1 MGPPA
6 ATGGGERV
14 PRALVLG
21 NGKMLVNFDAHLN
34 MRDLYFPR
42 VGMTNHIMG
51 HRNGLGLWVDGRFEW
66 VGSPGWQVN
75 AGYEKGSLVGASIA
89 RHEGLGIALQ
99 IRDAV
104 HYRDDLYLKAI
115 RVRNLL
121 GRRREARL
129 FFTHDFCVDE
139 SDIGDTSFYDPG
151 AGAVIHYKRDK
162 WFLMSGLAG
171 AEGIFEYANG
181 TKRFAGAEGTW
192 RDAEDG
198 RLEGNPIA
206 QGSVDSCISF
216 RLDLEPH
223 GERSLDYWIAAGRGH
238 EDVRK
243 LHRRVRRAGVRE
255 LLEQTR
261 SYWQSWLGKKRWDF
275 KDLSPGAADLF
286 ERSLLVVRT
295 QMDRDGAITAANDSD
310 ILHFNRDHYSYV
322 WPRDGALV
330 AYALDSAGYS
340 ELTRDFYRFCQ
351 RGIAPGGYLLHKY
364 HPDGSVGSSWHPWI
378 SSDGPQLP
386 IQEDETALVL
396 FALWHFYEREHD
408 LGFIESLYASLI
420 KPAGD
425 FMAHYRDRR
434 TGLPLESY
442 DLWEERRGVF
452 TFTASAVWAGLMA
465 ASRFA
470 RLFGEEDDAAKYSRA
485 AAEVRAGILEHLWVE
500 KLDRFARGLSFAGGK
515 TVLDTTL
522 ESSLYGLHAFGLLPA
537 HDPRVR
543 STILQVE
550 EGLTV
555 KTPIG
560 GVARYERDHYLA
572 RRHNAHVPGN
582 PWVICTLW
590 VADWYIAVARTK
602 ADLNRAKEI
611 IEWCVER
618 ATPAGLLPEQLHPD
632 TGEPLSVTPLT
643 WSHGSYIL
651 TVLKYVRAMREIE
664 ERARI
669 AEAWHAR
676 A

>member
-1 MGPPA
+1 M
-6 ATGGGERV
+6 

-21 NGKMLVNFDAHLN
+21 NGRMLVNFDDRLN

-51 HRNGLGLWVDGRFEW
+51 HKNGIGIWVDGRFEW
-66 VGSPGWQVN
+66 LDGPGWTVRT
-75 AGYEKGSLVGASIA
+75 GYEEGSLAGESSA
-89 RHEGLGIALQ
+89 RHGELGLELT

-104 HYRDDLYLKAI
+104 HFRDDLYLKTI
-115 RVRNLL
+115 RIANLL
-121 GRRREARL
+121 PRRREVRL

-151 AGAVIHYKRDK
+151 TDAIVHYKRDK
-162 WFLMSGLAG
+162 WFLMSGHAG
-171 AEGIFEYANG
+171 EHGIFQYANG

-198 RLEGNPIA
+198 WLEGNPIA

-216 RLDLEPH
+216 RLDLGPH
-223 GERSLDYWIAAGRGH
+223 SHRTLDYWIAAGRNL
-238 EDVRK
+238 EEVRR
-243 LHRRVRRAGVRE
+243 LHRRVRRAGVVQ
-255 LLEQTR
+255 LLEHTR
-261 SYWQSWLGKKRWDF
+261 AYWRSWLGKKRWDF
-275 KDLSPGAADLF
+275 KDLSPGAAELF
-286 ERSLLVVRT
+286 YRSLLVVRT
-295 QMDRDGAITAANDSD
+295 QIDRDGAITAANDSD

-340 ELTRDFYRFCQ
+340 ELTRAFYQFC
-351 RGIAPGGYLLHKY
+351 RRVIAPGGYLLHKY
-364 HPDGSVGSSWHPWI
+364 HPDGSVGSSWHPWL
-378 SSDGPQLP
+378 SDEGPQLP

-396 FALWHFYEREHD
+396 HALWHFFERERD
-408 LGFIESLYASLI
+408 LDFVESLYASLI

-425 FMAHYRDRR
+425 FMVHYRDLR

-470 RLFGEEDDAAKYSRA
+470 RLFGEEEDAAKYSRA

-500 KLDRFARGLSFAGGK
+500 KLDRFARGLTFSGGK
-515 TVLDTTL
+515 LVLDTTL
-522 ESSLYGLHAFGLLPA
+522 ESSLYGLHAFGVLPA
-537 HDPRVR
+537 DDPRVK

-560 GVARYERDHYLA
+560 GVARYERDYYFA
-572 RRHNAHVPGN
+572 RRHHPHVPGN
-582 PWVICTLW
+582 PWFICTLW
-590 VADWYIAVARTK
+590 IAQWYIATARAK
-602 ADLNRAKEI
+602 ADLKKPREI
-611 IEWCVER
+611 LEWCVQR
-618 ATPAGLLPEQLHPD
+618 ATPSGLLSEQIHPD

-643 WSHGSYIL
+643 WSHSTYIQ
-651 TVLKYVRAMREIE
+651 TVLMYVRAMKEIE

-676 A
+676 S